1 MTDLR
6 CQSRSHQLMMDR
18 LIEVLLGQIFS
29 WRGNASAHKGR
40 MENRVDFIKGQPI
53 LDLVLIAGKNRANI
67 ALVEADQ
74 IAVGPT
80 IVLTR

>member
-1 MTDLR
+1 
-6 CQSRSHQLMMDR
+6 
-18 LIEVLLGQIFS
+18 
-29 WRGNASAHKGR
+29 